1 MLKAQELELRAKRD
15 QADAQ
20 AKQKAL
26 QIQEQK
32 VMQTA
37 ADTQARIQSQE
48 NIAQLRANVARQRV
62 AQLQQQ
68 PRGGKNA
75 A

>member
-1 MLKAQELELRAKRD
+1 MLKAQELELRAQRD
-15 QADAQ
+15 QADAA

-26 QIQEQK
+26 EIQQQK
-32 VMQTA
+32 IAQTA

-48 NIAQLRANVARQRV
+48 SIAQLRANVARQRV
-62 AQLQQQ
+62 AQLQQ